1 MPEGVLAPF
10 VVPRGMASPTP
21 TPLVDNPAPI
31 TPQSAPQKAASPQ
44 DANAIAP
51 KYPAIPEPG
60 QDVVSLQ
67 ATVVRLKEAVE
78 MMTGTIGG
86 SETDLVGGYLL
97 LQKSTANSSARLEE
111 INQVT
116 ANANFAMATH
126 ILILDAEFRAITGTD
141 PTGNTLKAHLD
152 EQFLVYADADEAL
165 AFRALNMETA
175 LQMTSGTTAS
185 ARLTSIE
192 STNVSQGNVIS
203 VHSSQITT
211 LDAQINT
218 ETIGI
223 AARLQVTSEVAISA
237 NSAAQT
243 AVVKFGV
250 PGTIN
255 SISGGFTF

>member
-1 MPEGVLAPF
+1 
-10 VVPRGMASPTP
+10 
-21 TPLVDNPAPI
+21 
-31 TPQSAPQKAASPQ
+31 
-44 DANAIAP
+44 
-51 KYPAIPEPG
+51 
-60 QDVVSLQ
+60 
-67 ATVVRLKEAVE
+67 

-223 AARLQVTSEVAISA
+223 AARLQVTSSVAISA
-237 NSAAQT
+237 NSAAQDGNRQVRRSPAPSI
-243 AVVKFGV
+243 AV
-250 PGTIN
+250 
-255 SISGGFTF
+255 SGGFTFQGVLKNDGSVGYFMEFEVDTFILQDPSSGWRQGGVLVFRREVHLHR